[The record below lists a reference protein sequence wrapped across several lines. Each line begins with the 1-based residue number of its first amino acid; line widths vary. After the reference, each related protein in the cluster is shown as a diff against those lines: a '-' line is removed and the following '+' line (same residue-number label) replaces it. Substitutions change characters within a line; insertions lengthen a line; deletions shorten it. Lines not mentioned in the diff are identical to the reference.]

1 MEHNRLS
8 QHEAPRD
15 PELAEAFEA
24 FIQQTTVPLDFHTRV
39 MARVQQRRSRRGR
52 WGWSER
58 WWTWWTH
65 DWSPLGV
72 WAATVCALLSLAFN
86 LGLGYYTWKHRQAIT
101 ALGQELTATRAQMHQ
116 AQADQHQLAALQE
129 QVQRAIQD
137 SAALRHEL
145 TTAQLQVHA
154 AQAESHQWQDRL
166 TELTN
171 QLAALQQQAQR
182 QTHQAQEPAGAP
194 APSTSMP
201 AAVEDVRASSSPA
214 LARDR
219 VRAKVGIQVHSGE
232 HTASAKTTETV
243 KTGDFLRV
251 YVVPEGEAYV
261 YVVHNDGENVTLLN
275 AQNATTKVTKGELVT
290 LPAPEQFYQI
300 NGRSEKESI
309 TVLCSPTELYEVAS
323 LFSGPNVTQHNWL
336 SLEKALLDKSK
347 IDLSQPTDKPLRVA
361 GNVRAMNNNDPF
373 LNTLVIY
380 SGKSLVAKKYDFQ
393 VQK

>member
-1 MEHNRLS
+1 MPQNGPE
-8 QHEAPRD
+8 QHEFPRD
-15 PELAEAFEA
+15 PAVKEAFDA
-24 FIQQTTVPLDFHTRV
+24 FMHQTQVPVDFYTRV
-39 MARVQQRRSRRGR
+39 MARVQQRPARRGR
-52 WGWSER
+52 WGWLEH
-58 WWTWWTH
+58 WWMWWTH
-65 DWSPLGV
+65 GWSPLGLWV
-72 WAATVCALLSLAFN
+72 ATVCALLSLAFN

-101 ALGQELTATRAQMHQ
+101 A
-116 AQADQHQLAALQE
+116 
-129 QVQRAIQD
+129 V
-137 SAALRHEL
+137 RHEL

-154 AQAESHQWQDRL
+154 AQAESHQWQDRF

-182 QTHQAQEPAGAP
+182 QTHQAHEPAGAP

-373 LNTLVIY
+373 LHTLVIY
-380 SGKSLVAKKYDFQ
+380 SGQSLVAKKYDFQ

>member
-1 MEHNRLS
+1 M
-8 QHEAPRD
+8 
-15 PELAEAFEA
+15 
-24 FIQQTTVPLDFHTRV
+24 
-39 MARVQQRRSRRGR
+39 
-52 WGWSER
+52 
-58 WWTWWTH
+58 WWTH
-65 DWSPLGV
+65 GWSPLGLWV
-72 WAATVCALLSLAFN
+72 ATVCALLSLAFN

-101 ALGQELTATRAQMHQ
+101 A
-116 AQADQHQLAALQE
+116 
-129 QVQRAIQD
+129 V
-137 SAALRHEL
+137 RHEL

-373 LNTLVIY
+373 LHTLVIY
-380 SGKSLVAKKYDFQ
+380 SGQSLVAKKYDFQ